1 MSKANI
7 FYHVYLENI
16 TILEPQVGKRKM
28 NLVPHLQQIPKKW
41 PGCGTRR
48 RGVFFVVHMGVVVV
62 ALSSPE
68 GHQDES
74 QETQDNCDTSH
85 RGTGVFLHCQS
96 PKSQFHPCRRSLNTE
111 RKKLTKCCLKH

>member
-1 MSKANI
+1 MSKANT

-16 TILEPQVGKRKM
+16 TVLEPQAGKRKM

-41 PGCGTRR
+41 PGCGARR
-48 RGVFFVVHMGVVVV
+48 RGVFFAVHMGVVVV

-74 QETQDNCDTSH
+74 QKTQDNCDTGH
-85 RGTGVFLHCQS
+85 RGTGVFLDCQS
-96 PKSQFHPCRRSLNTE
+96 PKIQFHPCRRS
-111 RKKLTKCCLKH
+111 